1 MKQQPGMVFTE
12 EKIRFYAVEV
22 LLALEYLHLKDI
34 IYTDL
39 KPENVLVDS
48 EGHIRLTYFEL
59 SKMF

>member
-1 MKQQPGMVFTE
+1 MVFTE